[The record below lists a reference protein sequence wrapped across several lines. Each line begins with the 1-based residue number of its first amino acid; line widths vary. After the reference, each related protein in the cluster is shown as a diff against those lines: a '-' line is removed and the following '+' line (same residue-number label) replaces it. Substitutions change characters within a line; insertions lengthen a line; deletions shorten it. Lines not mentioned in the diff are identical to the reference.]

1 MPNFCFSTKPLGI
14 KSGKWETWALFW
26 CDPPFKSLMEFG
38 FLVWLCR
45 IHGTW
50 SGGSLHGGGHILWQE
65 VWSVEPGGDPVHHAQ
80 WLPPFCGQ
88 LWHRLWLGQ
97 RRSLQGLPG
106 ECACPGCVGSAE
118 FSPELWLQNLL
129 QCQQWGAVPD
139 AARWLGGWAVTEKW
153 GWQWRSWV
161 IPVSKGRLGNCL
173 CFLLLWDLLRASP
186 HPLPHSGILPC
197 SVVLDLVYGSD
208 CNSSDKSWALGEL
221 PCKVWIYFLRMEYS
235 GCPLRGGGSVFSSVL
250 CPS

>member
-1 MPNFCFSTKPLGI
+1 MWPSLWKLDGIWFLSVALQNTWHLKWWKSSWRRPHSMTRGVICGAWGWSCTSCSVVTPLLWATVAQTVAGTEE
-14 KSGKWETWALFW
+14 KSAGFARWVCMSWVCGECRVLPWAL
-26 CDPPFKSLMEFG
+26 
-38 FLVWLCR
+38 V
-45 IHGTW
+45 
-50 SGGSLHGGGHILWQE
+50 
-65 VWSVEPGGDPVHHAQ
+65 
-80 WLPPFCGQ
+80 
-88 LWHRLWLGQ
+88 
-97 RRSLQGLPG
+97 
-106 ECACPGCVGSAE
+106 
-118 FSPELWLQNLL
+118 QNLL
-129 QCQQWGAVPD
+129 QRQQWGAVPD

-221 PCKVWIYFLRMEYS
+221 PCKAWIYFLRMEYS